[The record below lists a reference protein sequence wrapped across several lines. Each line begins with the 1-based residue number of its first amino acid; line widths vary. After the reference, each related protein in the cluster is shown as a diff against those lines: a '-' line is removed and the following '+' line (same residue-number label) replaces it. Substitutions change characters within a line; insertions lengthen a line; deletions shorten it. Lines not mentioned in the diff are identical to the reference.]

1 MERVKARRYEG
12 KDAGDSDKEEE
23 IGVVLAGI
31 NNLTIETAR
40 TEEEAAEQLEEALE
54 MEVWDT
60 GEGEEGGDGT

>member
-31 NNLTIETAR
+31 NNLTIDTAR
-40 TEEEAAEQLEEALE
+40 TEEEAAEHLEEALE
-54 MEVWDT
+54 MEV
-60 GEGEEGGDGT
+60 